1 MGNKGRPMDHKQLIE
16 KLGGGAILAKRLKT
30 AGIEVDAEAIYKW
43 REFNRVPLKWRS
55 VIASVARIDG
65 IPLPKDFL
73 PGFAALNVPRRVDA
87 GR

>member
-1 MGNKGRPMDHKQLIE
+1 MDHKELIE

-30 AGIEVDAEAIYKW
+30 AGVEIDPEAIYKW

-55 VIASVARIDG
+55 VIASVARADG
-65 IPLPKDFL
+65 VPLPKDFL
-73 PGFAALNVPRRVDA
+73 PGFAPLKVAPRVSV